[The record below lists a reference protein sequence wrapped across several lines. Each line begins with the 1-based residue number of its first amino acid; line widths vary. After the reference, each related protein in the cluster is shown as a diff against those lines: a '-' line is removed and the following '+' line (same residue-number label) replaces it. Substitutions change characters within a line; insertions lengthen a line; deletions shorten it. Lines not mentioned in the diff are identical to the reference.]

1 MLELLLLDNNN
12 NNFVFHFHCKNRER
26 ERGCLK
32 EGKEGLEFKV
42 VGGGGGN
49 YVCMGQDY

>member
-1 MLELLLLDNNN
+1 MLELLPLDNN

-42 VGGGGGN
+42 VGGGI